1 MTNLTNLT
9 NSISSL
15 AMLALAA
22 LLIAALATASHAA
35 PASVRVSDLNLAS
48 TEGAAVFHQRAEY
61 AARKFCTTERSL
73 SSAANCRQGVRAEL
87 TEKMDAVRTA
97 QAARTNTTFAAR

>member
-1 MTNLTNLT
+1 MNNLT
-9 NSISSL
+9 NSISGF

-22 LLIAALATASHAA
+22 LPIAALATASHAA

-48 TEGAAVFHQRAEY
+48 TEGAAAFNQRAEY

-73 SSAANCRQGVRAEL
+73 SIAASCRQGVRVEL